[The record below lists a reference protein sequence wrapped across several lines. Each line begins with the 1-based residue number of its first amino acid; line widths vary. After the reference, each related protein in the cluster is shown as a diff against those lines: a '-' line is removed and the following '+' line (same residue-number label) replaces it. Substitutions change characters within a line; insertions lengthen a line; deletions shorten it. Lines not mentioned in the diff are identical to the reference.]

1 MPADPIPMEPA
12 VQVTDVRA
20 LRALAHPLRNR
31 LLGQLRLGGP
41 ATASQLGRVIGES
54 SGSTSYH
61 LRQLE
66 AYGFVEEVEGQG
78 TARERW
84 WRARHRMTSWQAAD
98 LVAQEGGSEVQGEM
112 SRLQIDQHARVLDAW
127 HTQKEALGPEW
138 EAVASLNDHGMRLR
152 PDQARAL
159 ADELNAVLDRW
170 MTEYP
175 GDQPAE
181 GTELVFVLTDV
192 VPLKEYPL

>member
-1 MPADPIPMEPA
+1 MPADATPLEPA

-31 LLGQLRLGGP
+31 LLGQLRMNGP
-41 ATASQLGRVIGES
+41 ATASQLGRAVGES

-66 AYGFVEEVEGQG
+66 QYGFVEEVEGQG

-84 WRARHRMTSWQAAD
+84 WRARHRMTSWQARD
-98 LVAQEGGSEVQGEM
+98 LLQQEGGSEVQDEM
-112 SRLQIDQHARVLDAW
+112 TRLQIDQHARVLDAW
-127 HTQKEALGPEW
+127 FTQKDALGPEW
-138 EAVASLNDHGMRLR
+138 AAVGSLNDHGMRLR
-152 PDQARAL
+152 PDQARQL

-170 MTEYP
+170 MAEYP
-175 GDQPAE
+175 ADQPAE
-181 GTELVFVLTDV
+181 GTELVLVLSDL
-192 VPLKEYPL
+192 VPLTEMPL